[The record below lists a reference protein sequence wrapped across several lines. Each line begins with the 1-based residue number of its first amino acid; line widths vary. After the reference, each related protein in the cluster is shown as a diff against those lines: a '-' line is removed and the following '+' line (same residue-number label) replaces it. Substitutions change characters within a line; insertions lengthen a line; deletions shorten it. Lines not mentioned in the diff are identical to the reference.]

1 MNRLTKKIGS
11 LVLITALGVT
21 TLTGCKKEVK
31 SFPSSPIQIIVP
43 FSAGGGTDTVTR
55 AVANAAKDK
64 FSQPLVVVNKTGAGG
79 AVGIGEGANAKA
91 DGYTVTTICSE
102 LSTLPAQNLATF
114 TNKDFR
120 PIMQLN
126 AEPASITVKADA
138 PYNTVKEFFAYAKAN
153 EGKVIIGN
161 SGVGAIWHLAAL
173 DIEKAAGV
181 KFNHIPYEGASPA
194 IAALLGGHIQAVTV
208 SPAEVAAQV
217 KAGQLK
223 MLAVADNERSKEFP
237 DVPTLKESGYDV
249 VIGTW
254 RGLAVPKDTPDD
266 VYNVLKDGFAK
277 AVADPSFTGFMAK
290 SGLNIKVLVDQDFVK
305 KLDDERTLFT
315 ELVKGFKK

>member
-1 MNRLTKKIGS
+1 
-11 LVLITALGVT
+11 VA
-21 TLTGCKKEVK
+21 

-55 AVANAAKDK
+55 AVANAAKDQ

-79 AVGIGEGANAKA
+79 AVGIGEGANSKA

-102 LSTLPAQNLATF
+102 LSTLPAQNLAEF
-114 TNKDFR
+114 TNEDFR
-120 PIMQLN
+120 PITQLN

-138 PYNTVKEFFAYAKAN
+138 PYNTAEEFFAYAKEN
-153 EGKVIIGN
+153 EGKIVIGN

-173 DIEKAAGV
+173 AIEKSAGV

-217 KAGQLK
+217 KAGELK
-223 MLAVADNERSKEFP
+223 ILAIADNERAKEFP

-277 AVADPSFTGFMAK
+277 AVEDPSFVDFMKK
-290 SGLNIKVLVDQDFVK
+290 SGLNIEVLVDKDFVQ
-305 KLDDERTLFT
+305 KLDDERMFFT

>member
-1 MNRLTKKIGS
+1 MKKLTKRIGM
-11 LVLITALGVT
+11 LALITALGVT
-21 TLTGCKKEVK
+21 TFTGCSKEEAIY
-31 SFPSSPIQIIVP
+31 PNSPIEIIVP

-55 AVANAAKDK
+55 TIANAAKDE

-91 DGYTVTTICSE
+91 DGYTLTTICSE
-102 LSTLPAQNLATF
+102 LSTLPAQGLATF
-114 TNKDFR
+114 TNNDFR

-126 AEPASITVKADA
+126 AEPASITVRADA
-138 PYNTVKEFFAYAKAN
+138 PWNTAEEFFEYAKEH
-153 EGKVIIGN
+153 EGEVVIGN

-173 DIEKAAGV
+173 AFEQSSGA

-217 KAGQLK
+217 KAGELK
-223 MLAVADNERSKEFP
+223 MLAIADNERAEEFP

-266 VYNVLKDGFAK
+266 VYNTLMEGFRK
-277 AVADPSFTGFMAK
+277 AVASPDFTEFMAK
-290 SGLNIKVLVDQDFVK
+290 SGLNIAVLEDQDFMK
-305 KLDDERTLFT
+305 KLEEERMLFT
-315 ELVKGFKK
+315 ELVKGF